1 MPYKTYTISYTIS
14 KEFKAGVT
22 EMHLEQQKLVIEEYF
37 ELLLWHK
44 PALINHENRFLQGQC
59 QSFKPNKSPISCF

>member
-22 EMHLEQQKLVIEEYF
+22 EMHLEEQKLVIEEYF
-37 ELLLWHK
+37 ELLL
-44 PALINHENRFLQGQC
+44 
-59 QSFKPNKSPISCF
+59 